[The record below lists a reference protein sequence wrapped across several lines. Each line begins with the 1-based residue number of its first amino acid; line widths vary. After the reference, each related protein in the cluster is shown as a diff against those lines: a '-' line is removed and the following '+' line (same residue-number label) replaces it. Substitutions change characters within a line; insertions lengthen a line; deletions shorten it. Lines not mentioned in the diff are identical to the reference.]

1 MKATITKKGIQV
13 FRKLPQLKE
22 KYRVSLKKL
31 IQGSY

>member
-22 KYRVSLKKL
+22 KYSVTKEVDT
-31 IQGSY
+31 G